1 MPSRGGINELNDK
14 QSKSAKTPVS
24 TKVVR
29 ESLKS
34 IILSGESELDKFV
47 SHRILYI
54 LGFLTGWNTRVFSL
68 ELIPIVYFFVWAIVL
83 FGLREVQFGL
93 LFLASNFVIVFY
105 FLLLH
110 TVISSWSKIKHWFIK
125 KAKKRN
131 GIANMTLEDIKYL
144 LIYTRKIFGVKA
156 TIPAKVE
163 TEFDSNI
170 LRKYLKTNKKWQFA
184 LNITVI
190 VELMIITAG
199 GIYGFIQK
207 IEILEWFVIW
217 WYLIFVFIIPI
228 VILIVGLVV
237 SKVKI
242 NSYINIIS
250 DENFDEVLR
259 VLNDF
264 EVFGGKS
271 AKIP

>member
-1 MPSRGGINELNDK
+1 MPSRGGINELNNK
-14 QSKSAKTPVS
+14 HSNSAKTPVS
-24 TKVVR
+24 TKVVK

-34 IILSGESELDKFV
+34 IILSGENELDKFV

-54 LGFLTGWNTRVFSL
+54 FGFLTGWNTSVFSL
-68 ELIPIVYFFVWAIVL
+68 ELIPVVYFFIWAIVL

-93 LFLASNFVIVFY
+93 LFLVSDFVIVFY

-163 TEFDSNI
+163 TKFDPKI
-170 LRKYLKTNKKWQFA
+170 LRKSLNANKKWQFA

-190 VELMIITAG
+190 VELMIITG
-199 GIYGFIQK
+199 GGVYGFIQK
-207 IEILEWFVIW
+207 IDILEWFVIW

-228 VILIVGLVV
+228 IILIVGLVV
-237 SKVKI
+237 SKAKI

-250 DENFDEVLR
+250 EENFDEVLR

-264 EVFGGKS
+264 EVFGGKP
-271 AKIP
+271 AKNP